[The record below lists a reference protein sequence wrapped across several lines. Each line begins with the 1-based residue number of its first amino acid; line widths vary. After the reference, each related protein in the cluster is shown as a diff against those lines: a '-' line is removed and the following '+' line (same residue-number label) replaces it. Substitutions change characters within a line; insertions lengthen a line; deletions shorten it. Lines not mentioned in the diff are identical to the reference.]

1 MQWYTYQK
9 HKPSLILVWRT
20 MKQSTK
26 KPLARTVR
34 ELPSAVKRSS
44 KVTIILGSNNRI
56 YLIIAHLRINQPRSH
71 KFLCCY
77 TMNDNVC
84 KSMRKEI
91 GLSIYSSKFFQRICR
106 NTISRFFDI
115 GPHQSLRFLW
125 NFISI
130 NPPPQTRSKYHDKDP
145 SQAHREC
152 VLLYSLSLPAPYHN
166 HLQYLHLKDT
176 FRNNAS
182 LCQ

>member
-130 NPPPQTRSKYHDKDP
+130 NPPLKQGVSITIRILHKLTESA
-145 SQAHREC
+145 SFFILFLCR
-152 VLLYSLSLPAPYHN
+152 
-166 HLQYLHLKDT
+166 HLIIT
-176 FRNNAS
+176 IFNIS
-182 LCQ
+182 I